1 MYFESSV
8 ILSQKQ
14 LCGTLL
20 RKLNQTETFFFLIKR
35 LFIVPCTKGY
45 AQNFYSTVFEQRSG
59 GPTISGVIS
68 FACGDKNQGC
78 RESYT
83 TFLLFILY
91 QKINK
96 FKVETDNFPHPRVS
110 KWYYC
115 WRCRHKDNRI
125 ALRFRQSGG
134 LRIPVC
140 LHFPGRLRAHSQAE
154 LPSERKSL

>member
-1 MYFESSV
+1 MH
-8 ILSQKQ
+8 
-14 LCGTLL
+14 
-20 RKLNQTETFFFLIKR
+20 KR
-35 LFIVPCTKGY
+35 LRTELL
-45 AQNFYSTVFEQRSG
+45 FYCIRATFWRSDH
-59 GPTISGVIS
+59 IWVIS

-96 FKVETDNFPHPRVS
+96 FKVETDNFPHPRVP

>member
-45 AQNFYSTVFEQRSG
+45 TQNFYSTVCEHRSG
-59 GPTISGVIS
+59 GPTISGWLVLLVVIRIRL
-68 FACGDKNQGC
+68 Q
-78 RESYT
+78 RTYT

-125 ALRFRQSGG
+125 ALRFRQSRG
-134 LRIPVC
+134 LCIPVC
-140 LHFPGRLRAHSQAE
+140 LHFPGRLRAHSQTE
-154 LPSERKSL
+154 LPSESKSL